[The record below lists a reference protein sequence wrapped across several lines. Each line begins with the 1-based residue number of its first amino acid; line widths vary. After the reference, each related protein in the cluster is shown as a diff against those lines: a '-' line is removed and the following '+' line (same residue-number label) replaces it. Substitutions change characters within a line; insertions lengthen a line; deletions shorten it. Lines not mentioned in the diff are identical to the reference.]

1 MIIKRMNISFLYFQ
15 GMNMS
20 NKIQQPG
27 KRTTKKKKIKHIKNN
42 NQQKKKSRKERKGK
56 ERKVTGHNRNYGA
69 GPYKS

>member
-42 NQQKKKSRKERKGK
+42 NQQKKKR
-56 ERKVTGHNRNYGA
+56 
-69 GPYKS
+69 